1 MDFSDPEVNSLQTK
15 LDDAEK
21 QLASAQLEMK
31 RLKEKQ
37 RLETARRKK
46 GWKEERDNL
55 KAELQRAT
63 KHVANLTHRLDNEET
78 KSIAFLVSEAVNAI
92 LSRHVI
98 PWVMAFCP
106 AWPPSLDTMIWGPSL
121 SSIETGCFESQRP
134 NAPQC
139 SASVTSETRSN
150 QVASP
155 VITSQGDARLNRSL
169 FGVPSIN
176 FSRSSWSGHTVLE
189 RHLHRLSINSSV
201 PHLRHPGYLTS
212 TSDGAQSSIS

>member
-78 KSIAFLVSEAVNAI
+78 K
-92 LSRHVI
+92 
-98 PWVMAFCP
+98 
-106 AWPPSLDTMIWGPSL
+106 
-121 SSIETGCFESQRP
+121 
-134 NAPQC
+134 
-139 SASVTSETRSN
+139 
-150 QVASP
+150 
-155 VITSQGDARLNRSL
+155 
-169 FGVPSIN
+169 
-176 FSRSSWSGHTVLE
+176 
-189 RHLHRLSINSSV
+189 
-201 PHLRHPGYLTS
+201 
-212 TSDGAQSSIS
+212 